1 MMFLIPNMEF
11 YIFSAFNIVE
21 ILLVTD
27 GYLNH
32 ESLF

>member
-21 ILLVTD
+21 IFFDYRWILV
-27 GYLNH
+27 
-32 ESLF
+32 S

>member
-21 ILLVTD
+21 IFFDYRWML
-27 GYLNH
+27 
-32 ESLF
+32 ES

>member
-21 ILLVTD
+21 IFFDYRWIL
-27 GYLNH
+27 
-32 ESLF
+32 ES

>member
-21 ILLVTD
+21 IFFDCRWIL
-27 GYLNH
+27 
-32 ESLF
+32 ES

>member
-21 ILLVTD
+21 IFFDYRWILD
-27 GYLNH
+27 A
-32 ESLF
+32 